1 MVKEY
6 FAEASIA
13 NRHLNQ
19 TQGPK
24 LYSKVLAIE
33 PNRLL

>member
-1 MVKEY
+1 LVKEY
-6 FAEASIA
+6 FAEASIV

-24 LYSKVLAIE
+24 LCSKVLKI
-33 PNRLL
+33 

>member
-13 NRHLNQ
+13 NFTPHPSRPQ
-19 TQGPK
+19 TTLK
-24 LYSKVLAIE
+24 SS
-33 PNRLL
+33 